1 MTALRPPGDE
11 ERIRLLYKV
20 IAGVSAVTIAVVCL
34 YALTTYLRFGSEA
47 VGDVLVKFEFP
58 PPDLFPL
65 FYAKPVTW
73 LSVSVVAFWFSL
85 LQLLRPRAAKISPF
99 RRTVL
104 QFIAFLIVSVAIY
117 EVLFNFSLWSAL
129 MTSNDLRGSL
139 NPDVLINPYPNPE
152 IPWNLV
158 FATKIYTA
166 ALVMS
171 LYFFYYLHR
180 LQIDR

>member
-1 MTALRPPGDE
+1 MKAPRRPGDE

-20 IAGVSAVTIAVVCL
+20 IAGASAVTITVVCL
-34 YALTTYLRFGSEA
+34 YALTTYLEFGSEA

-65 FYAKPVTW
+65 FYVKPVTW

-104 QFIAFLIVSVAIY
+104 QFIAFLVVSVTIY

-129 MTSNDLRGSL
+129 MASNDLRGSL

-171 LYFFYYLHR
+171 LYSLYYLYR
-180 LQIDR
+180 LQSQ